1 MRIRLSE
8 LRRLIREE
16 VLLVEAQMSDPIA
29 VAVGNALVNHM
40 KSPAFA
46 SEVQKGLNGKKGDP
60 DRAADELITTLPG
73 SQLFRE
79 PIYAAVR
86 AAAGNEN
93 ALGGD
98 LHKAHAA
105 QKQQAPQGQQQT
117 SQSAQRSVQQPSA

>member
-105 QKQQAPQGQQQT
+105 QKQAPQGQQQT